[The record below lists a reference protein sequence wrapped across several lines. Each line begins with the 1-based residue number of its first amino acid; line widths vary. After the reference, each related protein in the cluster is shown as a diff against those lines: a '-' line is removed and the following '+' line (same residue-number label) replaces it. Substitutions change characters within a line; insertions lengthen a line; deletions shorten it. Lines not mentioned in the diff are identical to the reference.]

1 MHLISPAL
9 RLSAYPPHAEAL
21 GMVMKQRMLC
31 QLHREESFRFVGPEA
46 ARERSARN
54 AHTSAEL
61 DHHPLVP

>member
-54 AHTSAEL
+54 A
-61 DHHPLVP
+61 PY